1 MSKPS
6 PGSLFGAG
14 FRVCPVFVNLF
25 TRKPGSEGR
34 THSRMC
40 VLPKLV
46 LAAETLL
53 QNKVQ

>member
-40 VLPKLV
+40 VLTKLV